1 MEETVPNKDKTE
13 GTFFLGSSGRGSGR
27 ASLTSGRGAM
37 RKVEETSAGVWKG
50 NRGNVRFILMS

>member
-1 MEETVPNKDKTE
+1 VEETVPNKDKTE

-37 RKVEETSAGVWKG
+37 RKVEETRVGVWKE
-50 NRGNVRFILMS
+50 NRGNVHFILVI